1 MRASVYFGGKIA
13 VVRMSIKP
21 GRQIGDLLAYILL
34 PLLTVVLPFRASD
47 ALIRSIAFRGWL
59 LNGRSRT
66 FAAAAGH
73 FVSMDEPEK
82 WKARWRLV
90 ELSDARDAWY
100 CYFGRSRSL
109 VKSVEHGDLSDVQGS
124 VLVGAHWGI
133 GLRALIVFRQAGLQP
148 RFVYRRVER
157 DILRFA
163 PFQYLYLKILVRCIR
178 RICGDR
184 SIEVPGARR
193 AFESALGEEGSPVI
207 LLDAPAVNPEKA
219 IETRVLG
226 RAVAL
231 NRDGA
236 RLLAEKNVGCSF
248 YALSVSW
255 EGKAKLDHPAP
266 FMPSSDRELIRA
278 YGDFLTVLLE
288 KDSAQWRLWH
298 AAPQFF
304 GETAPQAGHD

>member
-1 MRASVYFGGKIA
+1 MFYEGKIA

-21 GRQIGDLLAYILL
+21 GRQAGDLLAYILL
-34 PLLTVVLPFRASD
+34 PLVTVLLPFRAGD
-47 ALIRSIAFRGWL
+47 ALIRSVAYRGWL

-66 FAAAAGH
+66 FAAIAGKT
-73 FVSMDEPEK
+73 VRMDEPEN

-100 CYFGRSRSL
+100 CFFGRSRPL
-109 VKSVEHGDLSDVQGS
+109 AESVDFDDLSDTRAA
-124 VLVGAHWGI
+124 VLVGAHWGT
-133 GLRALIVFRQAGLQP
+133 GLRALTVFRHAGLRP

-163 PFQYLYLKILVRCIR
+163 PFQYVYLKVLVRCIR
-178 RICGDR
+178 RVCGNR

-193 AFESALGEEGSPVI
+193 AFESALVEDGSPVI

-219 IETRVLG
+219 LETQVLG
-226 RAVAL
+226 RAVML

-236 RLLAEKNVGCSF
+236 QLLAEKSVPCSF
-248 YALSVSW
+248 YALGVSW
-255 EGKAKLDHPAP
+255 EGNARLDRHAP
-266 FMPSSDRELIRA
+266 FKPSSAAELIGE
-278 YGDFLTVLLE
+278 YGDFLTRLLE

-304 GETAPQAGHD
+304 GESGSRAGPG

>member
-1 MRASVYFGGKIA
+1 MRASIFFGGKIT

-34 PLLTVVLPFRASD
+34 PLVTVLLPFRTGD
-47 ALIRSIAFRGWL
+47 ALVRSIAYRGWL

-66 FAAAAGH
+66 FAAAAGN
-73 FVSMDEPEK
+73 FVSMDEPEN

-100 CYFGRSRSL
+100 CFFGRSHAL
-109 VKSVEHGDLSDVQGS
+109 VKSVDHVELSDARGA

-133 GLRALIVFRQAGLQP
+133 GLRALVVFRHAGLQP

-178 RICGDR
+178 RVCGKR

-207 LLDAPAVNPEKA
+207 LLDAPAMNPDTALK
-219 IETRVLG
+219 TRVLD
-226 RAVAL
+226 RTVAL

-236 RLLAEKNVGCSF
+236 RLLAEKDVQCLF
-248 YALSVSW
+248 YALGVKW
-255 EGKAKLDHPAP
+255 EGKARLDRSEPFAPLSAAKLVQ
-266 FMPSSDRELIRA
+266 A
-278 YGDFLTVLLE
+278 YGDFLTGLLE
-288 KDSAQWRLWH
+288 ADGAQWRLWH

-304 GETAPQAGHD
+304 GETGQ